1 MKNIKT
7 IDFFV
12 RKPYIIGIGDI
23 MPRGDYR
30 PKPEE
35 LTGRTPLFPGEKM
48 KTVSIYIPKRLIPKL
63 KKIGNKRI
71 AELIEKQPE

>member
-1 MKNIKT
+1 
-7 IDFFV
+7 
-12 RKPYIIGIGDI
+12 

-35 LTGRTPLFPGEKM
+35 ITGRNPLFPGEKM

-71 AELIEKQPE
+71 AELIENQPE